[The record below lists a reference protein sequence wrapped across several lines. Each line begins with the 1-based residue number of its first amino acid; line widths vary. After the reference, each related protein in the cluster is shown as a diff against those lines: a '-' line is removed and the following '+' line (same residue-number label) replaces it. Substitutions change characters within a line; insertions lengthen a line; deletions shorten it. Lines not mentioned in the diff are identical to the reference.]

1 MEDDQQFCLRWN
13 NHQTTL
19 IQNFDTLL
27 ESGTLVDCTLA
38 AEGKYLKAHKV
49 VLSACSPYFEG
60 LLSEHYDKHPVFI
73 LKDVKFKEL
82 KAMMD
87 YMYRG
92 EVNISQDQLAAL
104 LKAAESLQIKGLSE
118 SRTGGNGCTKPDTR
132 QSKVSSQSTAP
143 SLDIPH
149 ASSGLTIEKNSKVP
163 RQSLAQSSVGDLPE
177 DSASPSIPKGISSRE
192 GSQSPVS
199 RKRKRLR
206 RRSVGE
212 DNSIE
217 NHESNS
223 SDMTQQPVPA
233 LGVAPVA
240 DEKSHADAADSLG
253 RSALMQQLTKPADE
267 MLQLPVEKPEPTEDM
282 IQPKSEYL
290 DDPEESVEDLT
301 LDDDMNDL
309 NEMEDSNRAGPSSH
323 DPNQHPGLAAWH
335 VTGDRSNAG
344 GVVGS
349 VAGGPGAQDEVFL
362 AAHEAVQAQ
371 RDSQGYGQYMF
382 VGEGAQAEVVWESIN
397 ISDEN
402 MEGIVN
408 NCNEVKQTERS
419 ERKTRKFEPP
429 AKQGQVK
436 YLTRSRFRMSERSTK
451 NKTIFDC
458 PNNCGNSFFQK
469 LTLDRHLKFTC
480 GQPLRY
486 RCPYCNMSS
495 RIRNCINIH
504 LKARHPGLRNYVIDT
519 TSKPETEFEEDY
531 NSPHIVQKVEPIWN
545 EEQEIKILNVSS
557 LAALDIKHE
566 YDNLEDEDDNFFNKH
581 LVRAHKRYV
590 CPNNC
595 GNSYK
600 HEHTL
605 KVHLKFGC
613 NRNDQH
619 NFHLD
624 DDESDSEY
632 DVSTND
638 VLKVKSTNELLNPM
652 AITELKNYEQ
662 NSEGR
667 WICPNQ
673 CGGTFSS
680 RGNLNYHLKTNC
692 GIKAKLECP
701 YCLHRSKQ
709 PSNGFVH
716 VRNSHPGAEICLVHV
731 DTGEVFKS
739 KKEAD
744 QNPNLDLINGSPQLY
759 VDRKKPSGKA
769 ANNCQNCGKDFKSE
783 RTLAR
788 HILEGCGYPPR
799 FKCPYC
805 DYQVRRL
812 SYAFFHVSKHHPGC
826 EVYMVDLVTGDS
838 ITDPAQIKKEAI
850 ADIADEP
857 KPLPIDP
864 VLVLRPQRIVKS
876 HPAGLQKKRL
886 LCPMGCGRFF
896 FFRASLEKH
905 KKYYCSQ
912 NRTSKIAI
920 SSSRYKCPYCE
931 NRYEHISSLF
941 RHIKSTH
948 PTKKKHFIDTHEEE
962 IVPESA
968 NSPIPP
974 KKEPPPKAKKL
985 PKQSEDLDEKTDDN
999 LETKEPPKVF
1009 VCPNKC
1015 GSSFANLCN
1024 VQRHIR
1030 LNCSKARRYKCPQCN
1045 YRSQKFLQIAKHVK
1059 ANHKTSKIYAVDFF
1073 TKKQIFGEQRHRPT
1087 RRIVPP
1093 KTEETPTI
1101 EVKPVVKRRDPQPK
1115 ADNKTGKKRFP
1126 CTNNCGRSF
1135 STKRAVTMHFRHIC
1149 GKAPRFKCPYCTQIC
1164 RHQGNMTI
1172 HIKHRHPGKKNYM
1185 IDISKKKKSPTEN
1198 KKEEKQ
1204 ERGEIKEEKEIKQEK
1219 VIKGTVVKETV
1230 IKEEKERKEN
1240 VDDKTKTTSIF
1251 GNSTKRKIPRLFNY
1265 KRRRLMCPN
1274 NCGRFF
1280 TSRVKLKLH
1289 TSTVCKNPVNTKCP
1303 YCPKVG
1309 KYAWNIDRH
1318 IKQHHSDVDRK
1329 QILQEQQDSKN
1340 EKIEDEQEEEVEL
1353 KLTDNIEEDSP
1364 QDLENLPKP
1373 EEADDIEMKMVN
1385 EPENAEEKVD
1395 IPDTPSSTNSSS
1407 TALDSPSKKFV
1418 CPNNCGKSYPKES
1431 SLKNHLFFTCQKPAR
1446 YACPYCRSCSKVTS
1460 NGYVHVKRMHPDR
1473 KVYLIDITTNKV
1485 IRSRRM
1491 APDRSRSYD
1500 MDREDDREYEKEDGR
1515 ESEKEDDREYE
1526 KEDDREYEKED
1537 DREYEKEDDKEDERE
1552 DDREDDKEDK
1562 DDVDMEEEMAL
1573 STNVDIDVDEP
1584 DEPDEP
1590 ILGADE
1596 EFTNDPISSERESL
1610 EMKQKEEVFVCP
1622 NNCGSSFT
1630 HENKLNNHVRDQ
1642 CGPPRFKCPYC
1653 FYITREPSNVYAHIK
1668 NKHPDERIYMIDTD
1682 MNQSCNEP
1690 DSPTGNEDN

>member
-1 MEDDQQFCLRWN
+1 
-13 NHQTTL
+13 
-19 IQNFDTLL
+19 
-27 ESGTLVDCTLA
+27 
-38 AEGKYLKAHKV
+38 
-49 VLSACSPYFEG
+49 
-60 LLSEHYDKHPVFI
+60 
-73 LKDVKFKEL
+73 
-82 KAMMD
+82 
-87 YMYRG
+87 
-92 EVNISQDQLAAL
+92 
-104 LKAAESLQIKGLSE
+104 
-118 SRTGGNGCTKPDTR
+118 
-132 QSKVSSQSTAP
+132 
-143 SLDIPH
+143 
-149 ASSGLTIEKNSKVP
+149 
-163 RQSLAQSSVGDLPE
+163 
-177 DSASPSIPKGISSRE
+177 
-192 GSQSPVS
+192 
-199 RKRKRLR
+199 
-206 RRSVGE
+206 
-212 DNSIE
+212 
-217 NHESNS
+217 
-223 SDMTQQPVPA
+223 
-233 LGVAPVA
+233 
-240 DEKSHADAADSLG
+240 
-253 RSALMQQLTKPADE
+253 
-267 MLQLPVEKPEPTEDM
+267 
-282 IQPKSEYL
+282 
-290 DDPEESVEDLT
+290 
-301 LDDDMNDL
+301 
-309 NEMEDSNRAGPSSH
+309 
-323 DPNQHPGLAAWH
+323 
-335 VTGDRSNAG
+335 
-344 GVVGS
+344 
-349 VAGGPGAQDEVFL
+349 
-362 AAHEAVQAQ
+362 
-371 RDSQGYGQYMF
+371 MF
-382 VGEGAQAEVVWESIN
+382 VGEGAQAEIVWESIN

-408 NCNEVKQTERS
+408 NCNEFKQKEGS
-419 ERKTRKFEPP
+419 EKRIRKFESSARPT
-429 AKQGQVK
+429 QVK
-436 YLTRSRFRMSERSTK
+436 YLTRSRYRMPERSAK
-451 NKTIFDC
+451 NKSIFDC
-458 PNNCGNSFFQK
+458 PNNCGSSFYQK
-469 LTLDRHLKFTC
+469 FTLDRHLKFTC

-504 LKARHPGLRNYVIDT
+504 LKARHPNLRNYVIDMT
-519 TSKPETEFEEDY
+519 TSKPESQFEEDY

-581 LVRAHKRYV
+581 LVRAQKRYV

-613 NRNDQH
+613 NRHDQH

-632 DVSTND
+632 DVSAND
-638 VLKVKSTNELLNPM
+638 LLKVKSTNELLNPM
-652 AITELKNYEQ
+652 AITELKNFEQ
-662 NSEGR
+662 NSDGK

-692 GIKAKLECP
+692 GLKAKLECP

-709 PSNGFVH
+709 PSNGFIH

-744 QNPNLDLINGSPQLY
+744 QNPNFDLINGLPQVY

-850 ADIADEP
+850 ADIVDEP
-857 KPLPIDP
+857 KPTPIDP
-864 VLVLRPQRIVKS
+864 VLVLQPRRIVKS

-905 KKYYCSQ
+905 KKYYCSR
-912 NRTSKIAI
+912 NRKSKIPS
-920 SSSRYKCPYCE
+920 SSSRYKCPYCD

-948 PTKKKHFIDTHEEE
+948 PAKKKSFIDTHEEE

-974 KKEPPPKAKKL
+974 QKEAPKAKKL
-985 PKQSEDLDEKTDDN
+985 PKQSEDLNEKTDDN

-1045 YRSQKFLQIAKHVK
+1045 YRSQKYLQIAKHVK
-1059 ANHKTSKIYAVDFF
+1059 ANHKMTKIYAVDFF
-1073 TKKQIFGEQRHRPT
+1073 TKKQIYGEMRHRPT
-1087 RRIVPP
+1087 RRIVNP
-1093 KTEETPTI
+1093 KTEEAPPI
-1101 EVKPVVKRRDPQPK
+1101 DVKPDPEPK
-1115 ADNKTGKKRFP
+1115 VEKKTGKNRHP
-1126 CTNNCGRSF
+1126 CTNNCGRF
-1135 STKRAVTMHFRHIC
+1135 LSTKRAVTMHVRHIC

-1185 IDISKKKKSPTEN
+1185 IDIAKKKKSPKATQVEKPPEIKN
-1198 KKEEKQ
+1198 KREERQKQEKEERQ
-1204 ERGEIKEEKEIKQEK
+1204 ERQERREIKEERVVKVEATIKEEKE
-1219 VIKGTVVKETV
+1219 
-1230 IKEEKERKEN
+1230 N
-1240 VDDKTKTTSIF
+1240 VEDKTKNTSIF

-1265 KRRRLMCPN
+1265 KRRRMTCPN

-1280 TSRVKLKLH
+1280 TSRVKLQLH

-1309 KYAWNIDRH
+1309 KNAWSIDRH
-1318 IKQHHSDVDRK
+1318 IKQHHSDRK
-1329 QILQEQQDSKN
+1329 QILQEEKESKFQKKN
-1340 EKIEDEQEEEVEL
+1340 EAIEDEQEEEVEL
-1353 KLTDNIEEDSP
+1353 RLTDNIEDDS
-1364 QDLENLPKP
+1364 ENLAKL
-1373 EEADDIEMKMVN
+1373 EEEEEDDADDVEMKMVHEQEN
-1385 EPENAEEKVD
+1385 EEETVD
-1395 IPDTPSSTNSSS
+1395 TPDTPSSTNSS
-1407 TALDSPSKKFV
+1407 ANFDSPSKKFV
-1418 CPNNCGKSYPKES
+1418 CPNKCGKSYPKES

-1491 APDRSRSYD
+1491 PQGRTISYEI
-1500 MDREDDREYEKEDGR
+1500 DREDKEYDREFDSEENR
-1515 ESEKEDDREYE
+1515 EF
-1526 KEDDREYEKED
+1526 
-1537 DREYEKEDDKEDERE
+1537 DKE
-1552 DDREDDKEDK
+1552 DDREDDRDYDKEDDREEAREYDKEDDREDIEDDREYDKEDPTDYEKEDNADYEK
-1562 DDVDMEEEMAL
+1562 DDDKEDVDMEEEMAL

-1596 EFTNDPISSERESL
+1596 EFTNDPISSERESS
-1610 EMKQKEEVFVCP
+1610 ENKKKQKEEIFVCP

-1642 CGPPRFKCPYC
+1642 CGPPRYKCPYC